1 MKLMAGK
8 FLIGVDGLQL
18 VLAIA
23 LMTLACLVVKH
34 CGKELLDKGQAAL
47 GK

>member
-1 MKLMAGK
+1 MDWACLLEKRR
-8 FLIGVDGLQL
+8 FPW
-18 VLAIA
+18 LAIA